1 MATTASKG
9 LLTKGAKLSYKLE
22 DEFVVLED
30 LQSIPDLG
38 GDTESVETT
47 TLKSGAK
54 TYIPGLK
61 DYGELEFGFLYGSG
75 EGSSFKVLQGLQ
87 TSGAQTDFQVEL
99 PDGTTVDFTAAVSV
113 KINAIAVGEAMTFA
127 AILALSSE
135 MVFA

>member
-1 MATTASKG
+1 MATVESKG
-9 LLTKGAKLSYKLE
+9 LLTKGATLSYKK
-22 DEFVVLED
+22 DDAFIALED

-75 EGSSFKVLQGLQ
+75 VDSSFKVLQGMDEADEQ
-87 TSGAQTDFQVEL
+87 VEFQVGL
-99 PDGTTVDFTAAVSV
+99 PDGTTVDFTSGVSI
-113 KINAIAVGEAMTFA
+113 KINAIEVGEVMTFA
-127 AILALSSE
+127 AVLALSSE

>member
-1 MATTASKG
+1 MATVASKG
-9 LLTKGAKLSYKLE
+9 LLTKGAKLSYKLLE
-22 DEFVVLED
+22 AFVVLED

-75 EGSSFKVLQGLQ
+75 ADSSFKVLQGLEASGEQ
-87 TSGAQTDFQVEL
+87 TEFQVEL
-99 PDGTTVDFTAAVSV
+99 PDGTTIDFTAAVSV
-113 KINAIAVGEAMTFA
+113 KINAIEVGEAMTFA

>member
-9 LLTKGAKLSYKLE
+9 LLTKGAKLSYKLLE
-22 DEFVVLED
+22 GFVVLED

-61 DYGELEFGFLYGSG
+61 DYGELEFGFLYGSDAD
-75 EGSSFKVLQGLQ
+75 SSFKALQGLEA
-87 TSGAQTDFQVEL
+87 SGAQTEFQVEL
-99 PDGTTVDFTAAVSV
+99 PDGTTIDFTAAVSV
-113 KINAIAVGEAMTFA
+113 KINAIEVGEAMTFA